1 MALRLWCQTPNQK
14 WRAGSAHGLKRK
26 QTSMGPAI
34 AAYGTGHIKVCFKS
48 ESDCRRLSFLGRK
61 TGTMAGRCPK
71 VVKPAAGVKPYFFLW
86 RFLRR
91 RFLRL
96 CVAILWPF
104 LFFPL
109 GIFVNI

>member
-1 MALRLWCQTPNQK
+1 
-14 WRAGSAHGLKRK
+14 
-26 QTSMGPAI
+26 MGPAI

-109 GIFVNI
+109 GIVVNI